1 MGLSGS
7 EGGSMDISVDKGWD
21 ELTSVVWTL
30 GQGWWGNGQVR
41 GDQQGIVALLDGWAT
56 FLGRKDR

>member
-1 MGLSGS
+1 
-7 EGGSMDISVDKGWD
+7 MDISVDKGWD

-56 FLGRKDR
+56 LVSLGRKDR